1 LLIAQPYSPQLF
13 RQGVLPGPHLLL
25 QVLQGTLSTAEAK
38 KVWKKHEK
46 DSGKP
51 RKDEGTWLE
60 AMPIP
65 CRSCT
70 DLNGGVE
77 VTKPLKAFSTAVQRT
92 ALWTVLRQGQDL
104 CCLRCQHR
112 LQWQTRYNKDVIP
125 CDGCNNVKARK
136 DFSPEAQ
143 RLWEALSDD
152 ILLCRHCSGEGK
164 QKREDD
170 RVVFC
175 HGVCQRDLPEYHFEE
190 KMLVDWVATQRLLA
204 AKCTRCLVKDMDLPK
219 ETEFDCK
226 RCMQS
231 KHITAFGPAQL
242 KQWLG
247 KQRTE
252 HRWTCYECLFPA
264 CCLCETATRPLYP
277 VSHNS
282 LVEGRYYCMDHRYPP
297 CRGCGQRRADPGG
310 RSRFKEYLCDKCRKE
325 AEGIPCSGCGKR
337 TPRNEFAAD
346 VKK

>member
-1 LLIAQPYSPQLF
+1 
-13 RQGVLPGPHLLL
+13 
-25 QVLQGTLSTAEAK
+25 
-38 KVWKKHEK
+38 
-46 DSGKP
+46 
-51 RKDEGTWLE
+51 
-60 AMPIP
+60 M
-65 CRSCT
+65 
-70 DLNGGVE
+70 
-77 VTKPLKAFSTAVQRT
+77 TKPLKAFSTAVERT
-92 ALWTVLRQGQDL
+92 ARWTVLRQGQDL

-125 CDGCNNVKARK
+125 CDGCNHVKARK

-143 RLWEALSDD
+143 RLWDALSEET
-152 ILLCRHCSGEGK
+152 LLCRHYSGEGK

-204 AKCTRCLVKDMDLPK
+204 AKCTRCLVADMDLPK
-219 ETEFDCK
+219 DTEFDCK

-252 HRWTCYECLFPA
+252 HRWTCYECLFPP
-264 CCLCETATRPLYP
+264 CCLCETPTRPLYP
-277 VSHNS
+277 VSHNA
-282 LVEGRYYCMDHRYPP
+282 LVLLT
-297 CRGCGQRRADPGG
+297 
-310 RSRFKEYLCDKCRKE
+310 S
-325 AEGIPCSGCGKR
+325 
-337 TPRNEFAAD
+337 
-346 VKK
+346 